1 MNTGTRTLVW
11 HLLNTRMRT
20 LACDHFESGN
30 TDAGLPPFWAWQDG
44 RADGR
49 RAGADP
55 RTPAPFVKGRLFP
68 PDIYGD
74 ERTGWRPRDY
84 FLLGG
89 ILGIF
94 LRVVYGRCELLRGP
108 SSAAPPASDGYGPGT
123 PQLSS
128 SANFH
133 ADTQQ
138 FIAGAPEL
146 LAAGGRTA

>member
-1 MNTGTRTLVW
+1 MVTRTLA
-11 HLLNTRMRT
+11 L
-20 LACDHFESGN
+20 DHFKHGG
-30 TDAGLPPFWAWQDG
+30 TDAGLAPIWAWQDG
-44 RADGR
+44 RTDARQEPGDGQKRTHTVR
-49 RAGADP
+49 RCLLRNVYSCLIFTATRELARDP
-55 RTPAPFVKGRLFP
+55 GLFFTRW
-68 PDIYGD
+68 DI
-74 ERTGWRPRDY
+74 RN
-84 FLLGG
+84 
-89 ILGIF
+89 F

>member
-1 MNTGTRTLVW
+1 MGVWRLVFVRVFFLSPFAFRFIFFMFFFFLLYVCSAVLGMVLGTVRPT
-11 HLLNTRMRT
+11 
-20 LACDHFESGN
+20 
-30 TDAGLPPFWAWQDG
+30 DG
-44 RADGR
+44 RCLLRNAYS
-49 RAGADP
+49 
-55 RTPAPFVKGRLFP
+55 RLIFTATR
-68 PDIYGD
+68 
-74 ERTGWRPRDY
+74 ELARRPRDY